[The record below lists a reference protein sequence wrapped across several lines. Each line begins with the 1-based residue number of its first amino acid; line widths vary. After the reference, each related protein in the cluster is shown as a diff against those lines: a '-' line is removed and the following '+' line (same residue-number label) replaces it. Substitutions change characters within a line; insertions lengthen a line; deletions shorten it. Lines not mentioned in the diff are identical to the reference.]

1 LIDKEHE
8 LAQAIGHHDRVVRE
22 FVRVEQAISD
32 KIPPRPR
39 RPRRWLPL
47 LAVLVLVVAVPMA
60 VFAVRPHSVAANP
73 WPNPNNTGVPAGTTL
88 TAWSGGCTIT
98 TDNTVIDSKSV
109 DCSGVGA
116 LVIEA
121 ANVQITKS
129 SILGEVYLETD
140 TAGASGWSFSL
151 TDSEVDAGFQ
161 QLPAVG
167 LGNFTLLRDNIHGG
181 ETAVQCESGS
191 VAHSGDLSVSCDI
204 RDSYLHGQDIPVGAQ
219 WHLGGFLSEGGS
231 NTINI
236 DHNYIACDATVYPP
250 DGGCTGDLN
259 LIAHFGV
266 IQNVTINRNKFFA
279 STNLSFCTLGG
290 ISPENPNTNHVVYT
304 NNVFERGT
312 NNICGDFGPVSNYQ
326 IGAPGNV
333 WTNNLYEDGATVD
346 PA

>member
-1 LIDKEHE
+1 LIDDAHE

-32 KIPPRPR
+32 GIPARPR

-47 LAVLVLVVAVPMA
+47 LAVIVLVVAVPMA
-60 VFAVRPHSVAANP
+60 VFAARPRAVAVNP

-98 TDNTVIDSKSV
+98 TDNTVIDSKLV
-109 DCSGVGA
+109 DCSSGGA

-129 SILGEVYLETD
+129 SIRGQVWLDSDV
-140 TAGASGWSFSL
+140 AGSPGWSVSI

-167 LGNFTLLRDNIHGG
+167 TANYTILRGNIHGG
-181 ETAVQCESGS
+181 ETAAQCEMGVADTSATCS
-191 VAHSGDLSVSCDI
+191 VT
-204 RDSYLHGQDIPVGAQ
+204 DSYLHGQDIPVNAQ
-219 WHLGGFLSEGGS
+219 WHLGGFLTEGGN
-231 NTINI
+231 NTVTLT
-236 DHNYIACDATVYPP
+236 HNYVACDAPQYPP
-250 DGGCTGDLN
+250 DGGCTGDIN

-266 IQNVTINRNKFFA
+266 MQNVTINNNKMFA
-279 STNLSFCTLGG
+279 SPNLSFCTLGG
-290 ISPENPNTNHVVYT
+290 ISPENPNTNHIVYT
-304 NNVFERGT
+304 DNVFERGA
-312 NNICGDFGPVSNYQ
+312 NNLCGDFGPVSNFQ
-326 IGAPGNV
+326 SGAPGNV
-333 WTNNLYEDGATVD
+333 WTNNLYDDGTTVP